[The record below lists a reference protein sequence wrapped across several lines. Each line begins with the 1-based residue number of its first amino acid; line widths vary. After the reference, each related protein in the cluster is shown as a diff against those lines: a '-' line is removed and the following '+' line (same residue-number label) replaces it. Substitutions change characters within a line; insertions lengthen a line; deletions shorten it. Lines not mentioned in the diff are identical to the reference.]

1 MATTRKRQS
10 IQGRSV
16 EAITST
22 EAKNAFGA
30 VLDKASRVGIVA
42 ITKHDKPS
50 AVLLSIEAYEKLLA
64 DRKDPLAALRADFD
78 RRIEQMQ
85 TPQARAGVKALFKA
99 TPSELG
105 RAAVK
110 GARKRG

>member
-1 MATTRKRQS
+1 MATTQKRQS

-16 EAITST
+16 EAFTST
-22 EAKNAFGA
+22 EAKNAFGT
-30 VLDKASRVGIVA
+30 VLEKASRAGMVA

-50 AVLLSIEAYEKLLA
+50 VVVLSIEAYEGLLA
-64 DRKDPLAALRADFD
+64 ERKDPLAALRADFD

-85 TPQARAGVKALFKA
+85 APQAKAGVKALFGA
-99 TPSELG
+99 TPAELG